1 MLYGLT
7 QALTCVD
14 LRLGLSCG
22 GCRLDADFLI
32 IMATLSIQNLSG
44 FCSSQQLWIII
55 TIFQQDL
62 NALAIL
68 FQAGV
73 AYWGGGR
80 PFTSTNPVPV

>member
-32 IMATLSIQNLSG
+32 IMATLSIQNLS
-44 FCSSQQLWIII
+44 SSQQLWIII
-55 TIFQQDL
+55 MIFQQGL